1 MRHEVRPL
9 LIPMVV
15 IKYLACRDTPAKR
28 KRLRQVR
35 KQIQQASPYA
45 ERHMTDG
52 KGRSTPG

>member
-9 LIPMVV
+9 LNPMVV
-15 IKYLACRDTPAKR
+15 MKYLACRDTPAKR

-45 ERHMTDG
+45 S
-52 KGRSTPG
+52 GR